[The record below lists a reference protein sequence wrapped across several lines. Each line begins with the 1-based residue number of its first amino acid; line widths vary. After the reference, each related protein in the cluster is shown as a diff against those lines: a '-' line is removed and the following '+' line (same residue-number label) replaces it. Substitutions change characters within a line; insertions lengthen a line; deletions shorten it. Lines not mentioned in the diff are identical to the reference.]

1 MFKANTKYNVKVC
14 IYPCCPTAFCACKPA
29 ELTLTV
35 LRKTRHHVIVAP
47 MPEMQT
53 TRPKRCKLRGNGSYF
68 DIDLIDNGDH
78 LKRVARSTVY
88 ASNEVPGADSED
100 DDTPLS
106 VLAERMRTTVTQTR
120 NNAGGDL
127 G

>member
-1 MFKANTKYNVKVC
+1 MFKANTRYNVKVC

-47 MPEMQT
+47 VPEMKT
-53 TRPKRCKLRGNGSYF
+53 TRPKRCKLRGNGSCF
-68 DIDLIDNGDH
+68 DIDLVDNGDH
-78 LKRVARSTVY
+78 LKRVAHSTVY
-88 ASNEVPGADSED
+88 ASNEVAESDSED

-106 VLAERMRTTVTQTR
+106 VLAERMLATVTQTHSH
-120 NNAGGDL
+120 ASGDL